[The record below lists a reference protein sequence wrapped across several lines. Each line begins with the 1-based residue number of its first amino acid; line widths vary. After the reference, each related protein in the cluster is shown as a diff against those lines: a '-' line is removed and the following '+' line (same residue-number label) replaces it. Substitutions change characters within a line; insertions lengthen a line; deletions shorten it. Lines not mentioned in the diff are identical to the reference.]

1 MAKKESQHRELVDG
15 LNNELEKV
23 RKQHEEL
30 TTLSRDQVRPFYPL
44 LRVIL
49 TVWSRLLICLRRWTR

>member
-15 LNNELEKV
+15 LSGELEKV

-30 TTLSRDQVRPFYPL
+30 TTLSRDQVRL
-44 LRVIL
+44 LTEVLSLRLVLIA
-49 TVWSRLLICLRRWTR
+49 TGRLLICLRR